1 MFESVKEFFVD
12 FWNEEPELLL
22 LFAFIFALCC
32 AIRWATKKKR
42 HD

>member
-1 MFESVKEFFVD
+1 MFESVKDSFVD

-32 AIRWATKKKR
+32 AIRWAIRKKC
-42 HD
+42 DD